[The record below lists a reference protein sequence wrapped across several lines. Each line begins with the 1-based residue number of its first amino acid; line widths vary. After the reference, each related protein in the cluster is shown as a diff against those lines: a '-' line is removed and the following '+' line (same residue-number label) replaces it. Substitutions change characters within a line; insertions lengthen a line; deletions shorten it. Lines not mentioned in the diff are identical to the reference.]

1 MVLMMSGKALRL
13 ALLFLLGF
21 TVFCLVV
28 VELILT
34 KSSPSL
40 RRMLHP
46 LIERTCLA
54 AESPLVRQRQDPPDV
69 RRNSSSIHRS
79 LSGISQDSTDVH
91 PNSFKVF
98 RNSQNSWSANQHGS
112 AAVRPSLSGIVD
124 HCEGARQA
132 TRASSPLNLKAQ
144 TAENG
149 TRPVSCRGCFHTDFP
164 PLLENCGVCNTG
176 AGGRSDRVD
185 VLLAVLTT
193 HKAVDRRQAIRDTW
207 ASVTRHNTAHVRHVF
222 LLGRVQVSSPHLCI
236 FKL

>member
-1 MVLMMSGKALRL
+1 MSSRRTLKL
-13 ALLFLLGF
+13 ALFSLVGF
-21 TVFCLVV
+21 TVVCMAV
-28 VELILT
+28 VEFVLGDRH
-34 KSSPSL
+34 PSVS
-40 RRMLHP
+40 RMLP
-46 LIERTCLA
+46 VLLGGG
-54 AESPLVRQRQDPPDV
+54 PLVSH
-69 RRNSSSIHRS
+69 NSSSLTS
-79 LSGISQDSTDVH
+79 WESSGIGMNSSGASQRPYT
-91 PNSFKVF
+91 
-98 RNSQNSWSANQHGS
+98 R
-112 AAVRPSLSGIVD
+112 AAARPSLSGIVD

-222 LLGRVQVSSPHLCI
+222 LLGRVQVSNQVGQTERQVG
-236 FKL
+236 